1 MSYLLTILIA
11 LPLLGVLVAL
21 LLPREEERLHRGWG
35 LVVTLLTFLTSL
47 ALLSQSFSTGTMQ
60 LETKLSWIPS
70 LGIFY
75 HVGVDGISVWLL
87 LLTTFLMPVVV
98 FASTKTIQK
107 QIREFIICLLLL
119 EAGMIGAFVALDLFL
134 FYVFWELM
142 LIPMYFII
150 GLWGGERRV
159 YASLKFVLYTM
170 VGSLLMLAAVL
181 FLSWKNY
188 TTTGQWSFDL
198 QTFLSLADRLRPHE
212 QLFCFLGFALA
223 FCVKIPL
230 FPFHTWLPD
239 AHVEAPTPGSVILAG
254 VLLKFGTYGLLRF
267 AIPLF
272 PYAVTVLAPWI
283 SLFAAIGI
291 VYGSLVAYAQTD
303 IKKLIAY
310 SSVAHMGVVVLGLF
324 SLNAKSVTG
333 SIYQMLAHGISTGGL
348 FLCVGMLYERRHTR
362 NLKDFGGLW
371 QRMPIFGSLFLIFT
385 MASIG
390 LPALCGF
397 VGEFLILLGTMSA
410 QSSAPSVLSF
420 LFTYSRVF
428 CVIAASGVVL
438 GAVYML
444 SMFEKTML
452 GPVQNPE
459 NHKLRDLSVREKA
472 VLLPMVLLAFGLGI
486 YPNFVMQ
493 RITPTVHR
501 WQQDVYRAL
510 TKVSLRGQAQR
521 PLQSSLRTSISLQP
535 VGTP

>member
-11 LPLLGVLVAL
+11 VPLLGALVTL
-21 LLPREEERLHRGWG
+21 LLPKEEEQLHYGWG
-35 LVVTLLTFLTSL
+35 LVVTLFTFVSSL
-47 ALLSQSFSTGTMQ
+47 ALLYQSFSTSGMQ
-60 LETKLSWIPS
+60 LETKLSWVPS

-75 HVGVDGISVWLL
+75 HVGVDGISLWLL

-98 FASTKTIQK
+98 LSSRKTIHTR
-107 QIREFIICLLLL
+107 IREFIFCLLLL

-150 GLWGGERRV
+150 GLWGGERRI
-159 YASLKFVLYTM
+159 YASIKFVLYTM
-170 VGSLLMLAAVL
+170 VGSLLMLGAIL
-181 FLSWKNY
+181 FVAWKIY
-188 TTTGQWSFDL
+188 KTTGHWSFDI
-198 QTFLSLADRLRPHE
+198 QAFVSTANRLLPNE

-267 AIPLF
+267 AVPLF
-272 PYAVTVLAPWI
+272 PYAVGLLAPWI
-283 SLFAAIGI
+283 SLLAVIGI

-310 SSVAHMGVVVLGLF
+310 SSVAHMGVVVLGIF

-333 SIYQMLAHGISTGGL
+333 SMYQMLAHGVSTGGL
-348 FLCVGMLYERRHTR
+348 FLCIGMLYERRHTR
-362 NLKDFGGLW
+362 NIKDFGGIW
-371 QRMPIFGSLFLIFT
+371 QRMPVFGSLFLIFT

-410 QSSAPSVLSF
+410 QSSAPSLLSS
-420 LFTYSRVF
+420 LFTYNRLY

-438 GAVYML
+438 GAAYML
-444 SMFEKTML
+444 SMFEKVML
-452 GPVQNPE
+452 GPLHHVE
-459 NHKLRDLSVREKA
+459 NQKLRDLSFREKA
-472 VLLPMVLLAFGLGI
+472 VLIPMVALAFGLGI
-486 YPNFVMQ
+486 YPKPILQ
-493 RITPTVHR
+493 RITPTIQQ

-510 TKVSLRGQAQR
+510 SRSKLHEQAQ
-521 PLQSSLRTSISLQP
+521 PLFLFSPAKSSAVQP
-535 VGTP
+535 TGSP